1 MRKLRANDGSCLVVA
16 CIVVAVIVALVVAA
30 GGFAVYQV
38 NKVATR
44 YTDTEGIELPL
55 VDMSQEE
62 VDALLARLDGFRAAL
77 EAGEANEPLE
87 LTQDDL
93 NALIQ
98 NDDEF
103 NFFRGK
109 VYLTLT
115 DDKVGGEVS
124 WPLDEIP
131 LMGGRYFNGTATF
144 DVEFR
149 DRRPVVYLE
158 SASIKGEAVP
168 DVMMDEVRKENFAA
182 EWSRSDEGSAF
193 LKNIETLEVLE
204 GRLIITPKQPSD
216 EELSIEESSN
226 EEAVAEPEL

>member
-16 CIVVAVIVALVVAA
+16 CIIVAVVVALMVAA
-30 GGFAVYQV
+30 GGFGVYQAK
-38 NKVATR
+38 KVVTR
-44 YTDTEGIELPL
+44 FTDTEAVELPL
-55 VDMSQEE
+55 VDMSPEE
-62 VDALLARLDGFRAAL
+62 VDALIARLSGFRTAL

-98 NDDEF
+98 NDEEF
-103 NFFRGK
+103 LFFRGK
-109 VYLTLT
+109 VYLTLK

-144 DVEFR
+144 DVEFS
-149 DRRPVVYLE
+149 DRRPVLYLE

-168 DVMMDEVRKENFAA
+168 DAMMIEVRKENFAA
-182 EWSRSDEGSAF
+182 EWSRSQEGREF

-204 GRLIITPKQPSD
+204 GRLIITPKQPTND
-216 EELSIEESSN
+216 EPTN
-226 EEAVAEPEL
+226 EEPNTEPEL

>member
-16 CIVVAVIVALVVAA
+16 CIIVVVVVALAVAA

-44 YTDTEGIELPL
+44 YTDTEAIELPL
-55 VDMSQEE
+55 VDMSPEE
-62 VDALLARLDGFRAAL
+62 VDALVARLDGFRTAL
-77 EAGEANEPLE
+77 EAGEANEPFE

-98 NDDEF
+98 NDEEF
-103 NFFRGK
+103 KFFRGK
-109 VYLTLT
+109 VYLTLK
-115 DDKVGGEVS
+115 DDRVGGEVS

-131 LMGGRYFNGTATF
+131 FMEGRYFNGTATF

-149 DRRPVVYLE
+149 ERRPVVYLE
-158 SASIKGEAVP
+158 SASIKGEALP
-168 DVMMDEVRKENFAA
+168 EALMNEVRKENFAA
-182 EWSRSDEGSAF
+182 EWSRSEEGREF
-193 LKNIETLEVLE
+193 LKNIETLKVLD

-216 EELSIEESSN
+216 EESSN